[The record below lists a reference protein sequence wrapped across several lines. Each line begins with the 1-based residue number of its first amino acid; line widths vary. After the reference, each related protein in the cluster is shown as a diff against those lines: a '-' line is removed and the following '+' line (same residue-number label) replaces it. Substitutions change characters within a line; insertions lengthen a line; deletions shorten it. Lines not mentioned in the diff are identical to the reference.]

1 LAALQPHA
9 MPTKLFLFTA
19 TDSVNA
25 WGAVDDRVMGGC
37 STSRLRHDPLG
48 HAVFE
53 GTVKPDNN
61 GGFAS
66 VRTQAMDWGVQ
77 SASAYVLQVCGDGKR
92 YKFNLRMDDR
102 FDGVTYQA
110 AFTTAP
116 GGWTTVHLP
125 VSAFSATFR
134 GRAVP
139 GALSLDP
146 VRVRQLGLMV
156 ADQQFGDFCLQVRSI
171 ATE

>member
-1 LAALQPHA
+1 
-9 MPTKLFLFTA
+9 MPTDLVLFTA
-19 TDSVNA
+19 TDSVAA

-48 HAVFE
+48 HAAFE

-66 VRTQAMDWGVQ
+66 VRTRAMDLAVHG
-77 SASAYVLQVCGDGKR
+77 ASAYLLQVCGDGKR
-92 YKFNLRMDDR
+92 YKFNLRTDDS

-110 AFTTAP
+110 AFETPA
-116 GGWTTVHLP
+116 GAWTTVHLP

-139 GALSLDP
+139 GAARLDP
-146 VRVRQLGLMV
+146 ARVRQVGLMV
-156 ADQQFGDFCLQVRSI
+156 ADKQFGDFCLQVRCI
-171 ATE
+171 TTE